1 MFIHHY
7 STATRYEQVYGVI
20 TDRQG
25 SIMALYNTHGNIVY
39 ETTYDAWGRE
49 RNPISA
55 DYTATTTRPIWI
67 IRGYTG
73 HEHLTE
79 FGLINMNGRMYD
91 PQIGRM
97 LSPDNFVQS
106 ADATQAY
113 NRYTYALNNP
123 LRYKDPSGELYLLD
137 DILVFTGGFV
147 MGYVGYGITTGDWGG
162 KALVAGLGVGAIAE
176 LSYAT
181 LGVGSFAAGSLG
193 TAGQFGAS
201 FAAGY
206 GGAVIGNR
214 EQIKAASE
222 NGSWNGVLLSI
233 GYGAVAGLSSG
244 IGMNSYLS
252 SNETNLLGK
261 GVNEAKVFSN
271 MARGLNTLL
280 EKGYDA
286 DTRQWSLSGKDWRDV
301 GVDLVA
307 GFGSSYLGEGT
318 KLWYDDK
325 IGKSIYEKNLFG
337 AFTKNMSYG
346 AIKLSTGSWNIPQER
361 DKIIRNIF
369 LKTITEGYI
378 EGKEDVYAIYQ
389 EERSAFFSFYDIN
402 PPKLRMQEHIYLLNI
417 FKH

>member
-1 MFIHHY
+1 
-7 STATRYEQVYGVI
+7 
-20 TDRQG
+20 
-25 SIMALYNTHGNIVY
+25 
-39 ETTYDAWGRE
+39 
-49 RNPISA
+49 
-55 DYTATTTRPIWI
+55 
-67 IRGYTG
+67 
-73 HEHLTE
+73 
-79 FGLINMNGRMYD
+79 
-91 PQIGRM
+91 
-97 LSPDNFVQS
+97 
-106 ADATQAY
+106 
-113 NRYTYALNNP
+113 
-123 LRYKDPSGELYLLD
+123 
-137 DILVFTGGFV
+137 

-162 KALVAGLGVGAIAE
+162 KALVAGLGVGAVAE

-193 TAGQFGAS
+193 TAGEFGAS

-252 SNETNLLGK
+252 GNETNLLGK

-307 GFGSSYLGEGT
+307 GFTGELSGQKAYNFYTDIISKNSDFLSSKGFYLTRSLIKGYSST
-318 KLWYDDK
+318 ITQDLIMLTFNKNNAWHNQ
-325 IGKSIYEKNLFG
+325 KSRE
-337 AFTKNMSYG
+337 
-346 AIKLSTGSWNIPQER
+346 
-361 DKIIRNIF
+361 NIF
-369 LKTITEGYI
+369 SNLYHKT
-378 EGKEDVYAIYQ
+378 
-389 EERSAFFSFYDIN
+389 FFSSIIDFGLDYYGTYNTINNLLETFYGE
-402 PPKLRMQEHIYLLNI
+402 KFSTSQLFTLMFLS
-417 FKH
+417 K

>member
-1 MFIHHY
+1 M
-7 STATRYEQVYGVI
+7 
-20 TDRQG
+20 
-25 SIMALYNTHGNIVY
+25 
-39 ETTYDAWGRE
+39 
-49 RNPISA
+49 
-55 DYTATTTRPIWI
+55 
-67 IRGYTG
+67 
-73 HEHLTE
+73 
-79 FGLINMNGRMYD
+79 
-91 PQIGRM
+91 
-97 LSPDNFVQS
+97 
-106 ADATQAY
+106 
-113 NRYTYALNNP
+113 
-123 LRYKDPSGELYLLD
+123 
-137 DILVFTGGFV
+137 
-147 MGYVGYGITTGDWGG
+147 
-162 KALVAGLGVGAIAE
+162 
-176 LSYAT
+176 
-181 LGVGSFAAGSLG
+181 
-193 TAGQFGAS
+193 
-201 FAAGY
+201 
-206 GGAVIGNR
+206 IGNR